1 MMKRFL
7 FVLIIFAISSC
18 ARNENVKLEK
28 GTQNYALAEE
38 LAKKV
43 PELDPEK
50 NMILATTNQFNITVG
65 DVIERIYDSFGK
77 RANELSGRS
86 ADEISKLCK
95 EITQSVMF
103 TKIAEIESEN
113 EGLVVT
119 DAQIDSII
127 DQQYK
132 AHGGEEK
139 YKDFLNENGI
149 DIKTVRGKIKMGE
162 TQRIFI
168 NWLREKNAPVS
179 ESEIDSAM
187 NGDRLATV
195 RHILLRFKGGS
206 NAEKQQVYDQME
218 KVLAR
223 VKAGEDFAEVAKEV
237 SEDPGSK
244 DKGGLYENF
253 PRGQMVPSFEEA
265 AFSVPVGEISGIIET
280 PYGYHILKV
289 IDRKKETRSRE
300 AVKNELMQKKMRN
313 LNATIFENLKKQYD
327 YKLTAFSDK

>member
-1 MMKRFL
+1 MKRFL

-28 GTQNYALAEE
+28 GTPNYALAEE

-65 DVIERIYDSFGK
+65 DVMDRIYDSFGK
-77 RANELSGRS
+77 RANELANRKPV
-86 ADEISKLCK
+86 EISNLCR
-95 EITQSVMF
+95 EMIQSVMF
-103 TKIAEIESEN
+103 TKIAEIESEK

-127 DQQYK
+127 NQQYK

-139 YKDFLNENGI
+139 YLEFLTKNGL
-149 DIKTVRGKIKMGE
+149 DMKTVRDKIKMGE
-162 TQRIFI
+162 TQRLYI
-168 NWLREKNAPVS
+168 NWMREKNAPVS

-187 NGDRLATV
+187 KGDHLATV
-195 RHILLRFKGGS
+195 RHILLRFKGNS
-206 NAEKQQVYDQME
+206 DQEKKQVYTQME
-218 KVLAR
+218 KILAR
-223 VKAGEDFAEVAKEV
+223 VKAGEDFAKVAKEV

-244 DKGGLYENF
+244 NKGGLYENF
-253 PRGQMVPSFEEA
+253 PRGQMVPSFENA
-265 AFSVPVGEISGIIET
+265 AFSVPVGEISDIIET

-300 AVKNELMQKKMRN
+300 VVKKELMQKKMRN
-313 LNATIFENLKKQYD
+313 LNSSIFENLKKQYEF
-327 YKLTAFSDK
+327 KLTAFGTE